1 MTYFRVSLVTVEKL
15 LVTYMIVITVIVK
28 IYYNI
33 SSLPK
38 MYIAVIGKKKISSR
52 KNRSSVGSFT

>member
-1 MTYFRVSLVTVEKL
+1 
-15 LVTYMIVITVIVK
+15 MIAITVIVK

-38 MYIAVIGKKKISSR
+38 MYIAVIGKKR
-52 KNRSSVGSFT
+52 FQVGKTDLVCEASLRYHTFC